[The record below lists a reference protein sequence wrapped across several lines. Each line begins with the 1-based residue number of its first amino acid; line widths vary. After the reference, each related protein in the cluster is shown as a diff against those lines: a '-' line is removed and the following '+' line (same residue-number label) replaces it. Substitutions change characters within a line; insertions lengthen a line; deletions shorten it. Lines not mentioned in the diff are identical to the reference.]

1 MSLRGAQYPGI
12 HELGANKVMRYLF
25 AAIIFC
31 GVGVAGAQELPSANF
46 APVAL
51 SEQRTQV
58 WRVYNLNP
66 DCTPADAIVGKVTKQ
81 GKGQVE
87 FEENLGFSTYPPNTQ
102 KSRCNAQQTAGL
114 SLFYTS
120 PAGFRGTDIFGVEI
134 VGGQGQSRKA
144 TFRITVK

>member
-1 MSLRGAQYPGI
+1 
-12 HELGANKVMRYLF
+12 MRYLF

-120 PAGFRGTDIFGVEI
+120 PAGFRVNWPPFRPD
-134 VGGQGQSRKA
+134 SRHNLEGLRLSSSTGLCLTTIDA
-144 TFRITVK
+144 SN